1 VIRSAAAALLALGLA
16 TSCGGADGAGFT
28 LGGWMKA
35 LAGVKTR
42 CARGGPY
49 AFWLRKGDPERLL
62 VFFQGG
68 GG

>member
-28 LGGWMKA
+28 LGGCMKV

-42 CARGGPY
+42 CA
-49 AFWLRKGDPERLL
+49 
-62 VFFQGG
+62 
-68 GG
+68 